1 MRSLVTLGAA
11 LVVTGCASSQVPPQ
25 TMADTKAAVRAANE
39 VGAESIPQG
48 QLHLKMARD
57 QIALAES
64 YLRDDEEDLAKA
76 ALDRARQDA
85 ELALAMAKEAQAKQ
99 AALEARRKVDEL
111 RGAAG
116 TGAPV
121 TPPSQNR

>member
-1 MRSLVTLGAA
+1 
-11 LVVTGCASSQVPPQ
+11 
-25 TMADTKAAVRAANE
+25 MADTKAAVRAANE